1 MRDSSSRS
9 NFEETPRFQRHEQED
24 ENERLD
30 PGADDEPLRPHA
42 IRHPRQSDGEYGR
55 QTVAEKDRIEEPP
68 ALDRL
73 AAELGVLVQARP
85 WEASRSSQV
94 GP

>member
-1 MRDSSSRS
+1 
-9 NFEETPRFQRHEQED
+9 
-24 ENERLD
+24 
-30 PGADDEPLRPHA
+30 LRPHA

-73 AAELGVLVQARP
+73 AAELEVLVQARP